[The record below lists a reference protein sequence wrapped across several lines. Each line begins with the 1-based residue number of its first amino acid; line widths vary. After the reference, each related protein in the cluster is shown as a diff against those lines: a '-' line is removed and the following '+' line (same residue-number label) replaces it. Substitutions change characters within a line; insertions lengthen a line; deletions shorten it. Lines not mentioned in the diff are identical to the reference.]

1 MHRPGVQANHT
12 MEELVEDT
20 LESKSSELYQN
31 ILSIIDSMLHPPPS
45 QSNDSHPTQQDM
57 STKSTVNEV
66 SLLQGSAQSLGT
78 TSSTFELPIDLLEL
92 PGLSTN
98 TKQDLS
104 KKSNRQ
110 KTKPSENVSKESN
123 KKISSTSTSVKE
135 TIKKQALVT
144 SNNEQSKESETVRPA
159 KSKHNDDINTAIT
172 SEEKSEKKENVLKE
186 TLEEDAVKDAV
197 KETIKEGSNFE
208 VVAMTTGVSDDV
220 ENKETSESDER
231 EEKVFDEEPAVTSPK
246 VMVRRSAR
254 LASRGNGE
262 TIERKRKNSE
272 ENEKRNKRKKDNDTT
287 SSNLTTSHK
296 RRTII
301 STSSEDYQS
310 TAALDIEE
318 DDNNSLSRDI
328 HTTLVSKRQKLS
340 TANKQSQSQIVTR
353 SNRQVKSNSNR
364 YCQQHSEESDNGIE
378 ERELERA
385 EDPDEI
391 EKQTSYKR
399 SKKIAKIAFLKI
411 KTTSSLLHYYIA
423 SHNNNYKLN

>member
-1 MHRPGVQANHT
+1 MILIDTLHRPGVQANHT
-12 MEELVEDT
+12 MEELVENT
-20 LESKSSELYQN
+20 LESKSSELFQN

-66 SLLQGSAQSLGT
+66 SLLQGSTQSLGT

-123 KKISSTSTSVKE
+123 KKTSSTSTSVKE

-159 KSKHNDDINTAIT
+159 KSKHNDVINTAIT

-186 TLEEDAVKDAV
+186 TLEEDAVKETV
-197 KETIKEGSNFE
+197 KESSNSE

-254 LASRGNGE
+254 LASHGNGE

-272 ENEKRNKRKKDNDTT
+272 ENEKRNKRKKDDDTT
-287 SSNLTTSHK
+287 SSNLTTSRK
-296 RRTII
+296 CRTII

-318 DDNNSLSRDI
+318 DDNNSLSGDI

-385 EDPDEI
+385 EDSDEI

-399 SKKIAKIAFLKI
+399 SKRSQK
-411 KTTSSLLHYYIA
+411 
-423 SHNNNYKLN
+423 

>member
-12 MEELVEDT
+12 MEELVENT
-20 LESKSSELYQN
+20 LESKSSELFQN

-45 QSNDSHPTQQDM
+45 QSNDSHPIQQDT
-57 STKSTVNEV
+57 STKNTVNEV
-66 SLLQGSAQSLGT
+66 SLLQGSTQSLGT

-123 KKISSTSTSVKE
+123 KKTSSTSTSVKE
-135 TIKKQALVT
+135 TIKKQGLVT

-159 KSKHNDDINTAIT
+159 KSKYNDVINTAIT
-172 SEEKSEKKENVLKE
+172 FDEKFEKKENVLKE
-186 TLEEDAVKDAV
+186 TLEEDTVKDTVKETV
-197 KETIKEGSNFE
+197 KETIKEGSNSE

-254 LASRGNGE
+254 LASHGNGE

-272 ENEKRNKRKKDNDTT
+272 ENEKRNKRKKDDDTT
-287 SSNLTTSHK
+287 SSNLTTSRK

-318 DDNNSLSRDI
+318 DDNNSLSGDI

-399 SKKIAKIAFLKI
+399 SKRLQK
-411 KTTSSLLHYYIA
+411 
-423 SHNNNYKLN
+423 